1 MAGADDAESGGRYP
15 PYRPAKR
22 VTTDRRAW
30 SVIWWN
36 RHDPAIGR
44 FARRTRTALRATLEI
59 SDAMVAP
66 IAT

>member
-1 MAGADDAESGGRYP
+1 MAGADDAESGGRYAL
-15 PYRPAKR
+15 RPAKR

-36 RHDPAIGR
+36 RHDPAIGG
-44 FARRTRTALRATLEI
+44 FARRTRTALRATLET

-66 IAT
+66 MAT